1 MSEQS
6 IPAARPFLPAMR
18 PYWRAIV
25 PLALL
30 AAAALL
36 LRPNLA
42 LLSTVSPAIKIHL
55 AAAVGALFL
64 GGIMLAS
71 RKGRA
76 FHRIAGWVWV
86 TLVATLAI
94 SSIFVKTLNPGH
106 FSWIHGFTAFTL
118 LALPVGVIA
127 AKRHDVKTHRGTMMG
142 LFLGG
147 LVIAGLFTFVPGRL
161 MFQMF
166 FGG

>member
-1 MSEQS
+1 MSQQS
-6 IPAARPFLPAMR
+6 IPAPQPFLPALK
-18 PYWRAIV
+18 PYWRAIA
-25 PLALL
+25 PLTLL
-30 AAAALL
+30 AAAAML

-42 LLSTVSPAIKIHL
+42 LLATASLAIKIHL

-64 GGIMLAS
+64 GGVMLAS

-86 TLVATLAI
+86 AIMATVAV
-94 SSIFVKTLNPGH
+94 SSIFIRTLNPGH
-106 FSWIHGFTAFTL
+106 FSWIHGFTAVTL
-118 LALPVGVIA
+118 LALPIGVVA
-127 AKRHDVKTHRGTMMG
+127 AKRHHVKAHRGTMMG
-142 LFLGG
+142 MFLGG
-147 LVIAGLFTFVPGRL
+147 LIIAGLFTFVPGRL

>member
-1 MSEQS
+1 MSQS
-6 IPAARPFLPAMR
+6 VITPTPILPTLR

-30 AAAALL
+30 VLAALF
-36 LRPNLA
+36 LRPNLS
-42 LLSTVSPAIKIHL
+42 LLGPVSLAIKIHL
-55 AAAVGALFL
+55 AAAVAALFL
-64 GGIMLAS
+64 GGVMLAS
-71 RKGRA
+71 RKGRT
-76 FHRIAGWVWV
+76 FHRVAGWTWV
-86 TLVATLAI
+86 AIMTTVAV
-94 SSIFVKTLNPGH
+94 SSIFVRTINPGH

-118 LALPVGVIA
+118 LSLPVGVIA
-127 AKRHDVKTHRGTMMG
+127 AKRHKVSTHRGTMMG
-142 LFLGG
+142 MFIGG

>member
-1 MSEQS
+1 MTQPSV
-6 IPAARPFLPAMR
+6 AAPQPFLPVLR
-18 PYWRAIV
+18 PYWRAIA

-30 AAAALL
+30 ALAAVV

-42 LLSTVSPAIKIHL
+42 LLGPVSPAIKIHL

-64 GGIMLAS
+64 GAVMLAS
-71 RKGRA
+71 RKGRT
-76 FHRIAGWVWV
+76 FHRIAGWSWV
-86 TLVATLAI
+86 IIMATVAV
-94 SSIFVKTLNPGH
+94 SSIFIHEINPGH
-106 FSWIHGFTAFTL
+106 FSWIHGFTALTL
-118 LALPVGVIA
+118 SALPLGVVFA
-127 AKRHDVKTHRGTMMG
+127 RRHNVKAHCGTMMG
-142 LFLGG
+142 LYLGG

>member
-1 MSEQS
+1 
-6 IPAARPFLPAMR
+6 
-18 PYWRAIV
+18 
-25 PLALL
+25 LALL
-30 AAAALL
+30 AAAAML

-42 LLSTVSPAIKIHL
+42 LLATVSLAIKIHL

-64 GGIMLAS
+64 GGVMLAS
-71 RKGRA
+71 RKGRT

-86 TLVATLAI
+86 TIMATVAV
-94 SSIFVKTLNPGH
+94 SSIFIRTLNPGH
-106 FSWIHGFTAFTL
+106 FSWIHGFTAVTL
-118 LALPVGVIA
+118 LALPIGVVA
-127 AKRHDVKTHRGTMMG
+127 AKSHNVKTHRGTMMG
-142 LFLGG
+142 MFLGG